1 MKIFDYHIWNR
12 LVPLDDEEL
21 QVRAVRGDDV
31 FSSNGF
37 LFLIQRT
44 NGWNNIICF
53 KLSQCSPINEF
64 RKCKGQTFMK
74 AVIECYLFLKMNGI
88 KYFRV
93 EGNTRRYFFL
103 QKFGKKTRLFNLVK
117 DGHIKERN
125 IFYGKIN

>member
-1 MKIFDYHIWNR
+1 MKIFDYHVWNR
-12 LVPLDDEEL
+12 LVSLDDEEL

-44 NGWNNIICF
+44 NSWNNIICF

-74 AVIECYLFLKMNGI
+74 AVIECYLFLKINGI

-93 EGNTRRYFFL
+93 EGNTKRYFFL

-125 IFYGKIN
+125 VFYGKIN

>member
-1 MKIFDYHIWNR
+1 M
-12 LVPLDDEEL
+12 PLDDEEL
-21 QVRAVRGDDV
+21 QVRAVRGDYV

-37 LFLIQRT
+37 LFLIQRK
-44 NGWNNIICF
+44 NDWNNINCF

-64 RKCKGQTFMK
+64 RECKGQTFMK

-125 IFYGKIN
+125 VFYGKIN

>member
-1 MKIFDYHIWNR
+1 MKIFNYHVWNR

-21 QVRAVRGDDV
+21 QVRAIRGDDV

-74 AVIECYLFLKMNGI
+74 AVIECYLFLKINGI

-125 IFYGKIN
+125 VFYGKIN

>member
-44 NGWNNIICF
+44 NSWNNIICF

-74 AVIECYLFLKMNGI
+74 AVIECYLFLKINGI

-93 EGNTRRYFFL
+93 EGNTKRYFFL

-125 IFYGKIN
+125 VFYGKIN

>member
-1 MKIFDYHIWNR
+1 M
-12 LVPLDDEEL
+12 PLDDEEL

-44 NGWNNIICF
+44 NDWNNIICF

-125 IFYGKIN
+125 VFYGKIN

>member
-1 MKIFDYHIWNR
+1 M
-12 LVPLDDEEL
+12 PLDDEEL

-44 NGWNNIICF
+44 NGWNNINCF

-64 RKCKGQTFMK
+64 RECKGQTFMK

-88 KYFRV
+88 EYFRV

-117 DGHIKERN
+117 DGHITERN
-125 IFYGKIN
+125 VFYGKIN